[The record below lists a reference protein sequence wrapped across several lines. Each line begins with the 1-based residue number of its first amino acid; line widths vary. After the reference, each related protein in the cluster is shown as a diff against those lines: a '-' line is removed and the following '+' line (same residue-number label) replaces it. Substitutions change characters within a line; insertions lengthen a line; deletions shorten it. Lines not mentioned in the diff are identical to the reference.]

1 VIDVAAQPT
10 LTAETESSHAGLA
23 DEMYRASTSGPVAR
37 IMSVSDVAVLDER
50 QPWERQSGETAKAFL
65 AFAVYRDMLDG
76 RTIAKT
82 AEALTETSAGE
93 ARTPQQVAS
102 ALRQW
107 AVKHDWQRRAELY
120 DVWRDRRY
128 LERRESERERL
139 LEELSAVGGTLIG
152 AGVTRLTGRPASDA
166 SKAVEALN
174 LNDASPSDVVKLV
187 REGSRLKLRAA
198 GMPIDLAARYTESQV
213 VQVCNW
219 AREAAFEVIDLR
231 LDGDEAKRSFA
242 YRFRAKLAGGA

>member
-1 VIDVAAQPT
+1 
-10 LTAETESSHAGLA
+10 
-23 DEMYRASTSGPVAR
+23 
-37 IMSVSDVAVLDER
+37 MSVSEVAILDDRE
-50 QPWERQSGETAKAFL
+50 PWERQPGETAKAFL

-93 ARTPQQVAS
+93 GRTPEQVAS
-102 ALRQW
+102 VLRQW

-139 LEELSAVGGTLIG
+139 LDELGQVGGTLIG
-152 AGVTRLTGRPASDA
+152 AGITRLNGRPASEQ
-166 SKAVEALN
+166 SKAVGALD
-174 LNDASPSDVVKLV
+174 LNDASAGDVVKLV

-198 GMPIDLAARYTESQV
+198 GMPIDLTARYSESQV

-219 AREAAFEVIDLR
+219 ARQAASEVIDLR

-242 YRFRAKLAGGA
+242 YRFRAKLAGSA